1 MDKLTARVCT
11 AFWVTALALQTACGV
26 SQATKDTVARSENAV
41 MQTQQTL
48 GNSES
53 GALELQK
60 ARNYLE
66 QAKKAVKDGDEER
79 AVQLAHEATL
89 HADLATAKSQSA
101 TARKLADEVRAS
113 IETLRRETERPGNT
127 IR

>member
-11 AFWVTALALQTACGV
+11 AFCVTALAFQAGCGV
-26 SQATKDTVARSENAV
+26 SQATKETVARSESAV
-41 MQTQQTL
+41 MQTQQAL

-53 GALELQK
+53 GALELQN
-60 ARNYLE
+60 ARDTLE

-89 HADLATAKSQSA
+89 RADLATAKSQSA
-101 TARKLADEVRAS
+101 TARKLADDVRAS
-113 IETLRRETERPGNT
+113 IETLRRETERSGNT